1 MTNDTFARKFI
12 NVAENIKTRYAT
24 GGWGQPLTE
33 ANKQYFLK
41 QYPKNTSNST
51 IKNGIITATD
61 DTFAMDCVC
70 GFKSI
75 VDGFTGDKTK
85 VYGGATYG
93 VPCPDITIE
102 AILKQECVDVSTDFS
117 NILIGEFV
125 AYADYSHCG
134 VYVGLINNKKT
145 VAEVTYRWLNGMQ
158 LVDMDCAARKG
169 KWKYHGKLWNW
180 MDYKYKGDSLP
191 NVNPSPAPVDVTAL
205 REIADVKLK
214 AKKGD
219 NGLYVTE
226 IQKVLIGRGYPCGTT
241 GADGKF
247 GTNTEKAVKSFQTAN
262 SLTSTGIV
270 DYDTVRK
277 LIGD

>member
-61 DTFAMDCVC
+61 DMFAMDCVC

-93 VPCPDITIE
+93 VPCPDITVE

-134 VYVGLINNKKT
+134 VYVGIINGKKT

-169 KWKYHGKLWNW
+169 KWKYHGKLWNF
-180 MDYKYKGDSLP
+180 MDYKFKGDTLP
-191 NVNPSPAPVDVTAL
+191 NVNPNPVIDTSRLQA
-205 REIADVKLK
+205 
-214 AKKGD
+214 
-219 NGLYVTE
+219 YVTIKVKASRGDCSDYVAE
-226 IQKVLIGRGYPCGTT
+226 IQRVLIARGYSCGST

-247 GTNTEKAVKSFQTAN
+247 GANTEKAVKAFQQA
-262 SLTSTGIV
+262 SGLVVDGIV
-270 DYDTVRK
+270 NYETVVR
-277 LIGD
+277 LIG